1 MVAYSILWATTIGT
15 VCSRV
20 PIWHRSHAIMQTV
33 MMTTVA
39 LERLTGGK
47 GARFR
52 ARKAKVEVCLKHRV
66 SPCRPLIARLK

>member
-47 GARFR
+47 
-52 ARKAKVEVCLKHRV
+52 
-66 SPCRPLIARLK
+66 

>member
-1 MVAYSILWATTIGT
+1 MVAYSILWATTIGA

-39 LERLTGGK
+39 LERLTGK
-47 GARFR
+47 GRSFPR
-52 ARKAKVEVCLKHRV
+52 TESKG
-66 SPCRPLIARLK
+66 